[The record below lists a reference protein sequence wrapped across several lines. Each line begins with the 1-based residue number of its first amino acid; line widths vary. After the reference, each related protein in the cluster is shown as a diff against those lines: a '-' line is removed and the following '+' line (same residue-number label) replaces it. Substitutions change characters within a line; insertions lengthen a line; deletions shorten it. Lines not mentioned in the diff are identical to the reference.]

1 MITVKES
8 LPSIIIVHY
17 RRFQP
22 TVNRNQQL
30 FGTLANNSDWAKAL
44 KVSWLLYRWLK
55 PTVIL

>member
-1 MITVKES
+1 MIIVKES

-30 FGTLANNSDWAKAL
+30 FGTLVNNSDWAKAL
-44 KVSWLLYRWLK
+44 KISWLY
-55 PTVIL
+55 TVG